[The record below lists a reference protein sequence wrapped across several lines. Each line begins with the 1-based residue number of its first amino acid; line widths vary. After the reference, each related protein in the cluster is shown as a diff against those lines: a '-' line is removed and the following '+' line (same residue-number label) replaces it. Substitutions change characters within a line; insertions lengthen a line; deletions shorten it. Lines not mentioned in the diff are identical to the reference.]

1 MCRGIIFFCRFFLSI
16 LCLSHL
22 LCLVCL
28 SPLPCLSSNLIRLC
42 CLMCLICF
50 VYPCIYLST
59 YLPIYPFCCWFFVFN
74 AWRDMWYEWYE
85 WYERNFSQW
94 FVSTWRFN
102 AKLVAVSGGH
112 PDVCQFLLRFPAS
125 LLGFISFKSVASN
138 FFHMEFE
145 HQMNHG
151 TFKKDEVVLG
161 WFWETI
167 I

>member
-1 MCRGIIFFCRFFLSI
+1 MWFLLSYPRLHCPNFPYVSRYHFFCRFFLSI

-22 LCLVCL
+22 LCLVWL

-74 AWRDMWYEWYE
+74 AWRDTWYE

-102 AKLVAVSGGH
+102 AKLVAVLE
-112 PDVCQFLLRFPAS
+112 DILMFVNF
-125 LLGFISFKSVASN
+125 SFDFQHLCSVSY
-138 FFHMEFE
+138 HSSR
-145 HQMNHG
+145 
-151 TFKKDEVVLG
+151 
-161 WFWETI
+161 
-167 I
+167 